1 MRSPDIEMAVRLYY
15 EKPEIT
21 NADIKALFSTGE
33 TQTIKIKKAVKEE
46 MAKRGVKSWLPHSV
60 NTEIAYEVWGI
71 DIDNFEK
78 RLKKLRT
85 LYGKDVRNDSR
96 TRDNQMCR
104 SGSAF
109 GGAYNVCSIQVVC
122 KRKRNCLR
130 GS

>member
-1 MRSPDIEMAVRLYY
+1 MSVIEIVAGALLIVASLVIILVVLAQDTKEQGLTSAIGGGYNDSFY

-21 NADIKALFSTGE
+21 NADIKELFGTGE

-85 LYGKDVRNDSR
+85 LYGKDVR
-96 TRDNQMCR
+96 
-104 SGSAF
+104 
-109 GGAYNVCSIQVVC
+109 
-122 KRKRNCLR
+122 K
-130 GS
+130 

>member
-15 EKPEIT
+15 EKSEI
-21 NADIKALFSTGE
+21 NNKDIRKLFGTGE
-33 TQTIKIKKAVKEE
+33 TRTIALKKPVLAE

-85 LYGKDVRNDSR
+85 LYGKDVR
-96 TRDNQMCR
+96 
-104 SGSAF
+104 
-109 GGAYNVCSIQVVC
+109 
-122 KRKRNCLR
+122 K
-130 GS
+130 

>member
-1 MRSPDIEMAVRLYY
+1 MRSPDIETAVRLYY

-21 NADIKALFSTGE
+21 NADIKKLFGTGE
-33 TQTIKIKKAVKEE
+33 TQTIKIKRAVKEE

-85 LYGKDVRNDSR
+85 LYGKDVR
-96 TRDNQMCR
+96 
-104 SGSAF
+104 
-109 GGAYNVCSIQVVC
+109 
-122 KRKRNCLR
+122 K
-130 GS
+130 

>member
-15 EKPEIT
+15 EKPE
-21 NADIKALFSTGE
+21 

-46 MAKRGVKSWLPHSV
+46 MEKRGVKSWLPHSV

-85 LYGKDVRNDSR
+85 LYGKDVR
-96 TRDNQMCR
+96 
-104 SGSAF
+104 
-109 GGAYNVCSIQVVC
+109 
-122 KRKRNCLR
+122 K
-130 GS
+130 